1 MKLPSHCPSCD
12 TKLMVKSMLCDNCG
26 TQVDGKYQLPLLASL
41 SNEHQNFIIEFV
53 MNSGSLKSMAKDM
66 NLSYPSVRNRLDEI
80 INLLNTMKNEK

>member
-1 MKLPSHCPSCD
+1 
-12 TKLMVKSMLCDNCG
+12 MLCDNCG